1 MSRFPTLALAGL
13 AASLA
18 AGGCANKY
26 GTGPIHD
33 DRGMYNTWTIQTV
46 NDGAVRNAII
56 AQHTLYP
63 YHFTEY
69 GADLNELGQRDVQV
83 LAAHY
88 KRYAGPVNVRRGP
101 EADAVYQARV
111 KTVVD
116 ALKAGG
122 VAEKSIKVADEMP
135 GGEGMGATRVISILE
150 NDLRRMQ
157 TGASSKTMTGSPTG
171 APGAGASSSA
181 ADSPPAG
188 VGR

>member
-1 MSRFPTLALAGL
+1 MSRLSFTLLAGFV
-13 AASLA
+13 AAA
-18 AGGCANKY
+18 TAGCANQY
-26 GTGPIHD
+26 GTAPIHD

-63 YHFTEY
+63 YHFNEY
-69 GADLNELGQRDVQV
+69 GSDLNELGQRDVQV

-101 EADAVYQARV
+101 EADGVYQARV

-122 VAEKSIKVADEMP
+122 VSEGSIKVADGMA
-135 GGEGMGATRVISILE
+135 GGEGMGADRVIKILE
-150 NDLRRMQ
+150 ADQKR
-157 TGASSKTMTGSPTG
+157 TESGASTNTPTGSTS
-171 APGAGASSSA
+171 GASSSNNTSA
-181 ADSPPAG
+181 SASSSAPAG